1 MLYSFYNSYSI
12 IIESK
17 NMEVFSMKKRVP
29 ANRIDRETRERIIK
43 KQAAIV
49 NLFSTDEDLKLVGP
63 KTQKE
68 IGKSLYMSQSTVS
81 SRQKTYDNMVI
92 EKRCERLEAENR
104 ELKRRLGLDHN
115 DDDIIDMPEDDFKWL
130 PDNNRHNRKKK
141 Y

>member
-1 MLYSFYNSYSI
+1 
-12 IIESK
+12 
-17 NMEVFSMKKRVP
+17 MEVFSMKKRVP

-68 IGKSLYMSQSTVS
+68 IGKALYMSQSTVS

-104 ELKRRLGLDHN
+104 EFKRRMGLD
-115 DDDIIDMPEDDFKWL
+115 DDDNDIIDMPEDCFRQL
-130 PDNNRHNRKKK
+130 PDSSKKK

>member
-1 MLYSFYNSYSI
+1 
-12 IIESK
+12 
-17 NMEVFSMKKRVP
+17 MEVFSMKKRVP
-29 ANRIDRETRERIIK
+29 NNHIDRKTRERIIK

-68 IGKSLYMSQSTVS
+68 IGKALYMSQSTVS

-104 ELKRRLGLDHN
+104 ELKRRLGLDPN
-115 DDDIIDMPEDDFKWL
+115 DDDIIDMPEDDFKRL